1 MASPAPFPQGVSGPR
16 FFLNPVPFSS
26 LPAGAKAGWIA
37 FVSDSTVTVPG
48 SVIAGGGT
56 AAVLGWYDGTAWRVA
71 GGVSQGGAALNQ
83 YVAIT
88 GTTWTAA
95 DIAGADYT
103 VLATSGATALTT
115 PTAAQIIAAV
125 PGWEVGDS
133 YRLRIYNTNAGTLTL
148 TGGTGV
154 TITGTATLATNV
166 WREYIVSYTGAG
178 AVTMQNIGAGE
189 AT

>member
-1 MASPAPFPQGVSGPR
+1 
-16 FFLNPVPFSS
+16 
-26 LPAGAKAGWIA
+26 
-37 FVSDSTVTVPG
+37 VPG
-48 SVIAGGGT
+48 SVISGCGSN
-56 AAVLGWYDGTAWRVA
+56 AVLGWYDSTVWRVA
-71 GGVSQGGAALNQ
+71 GGVSQGGAATNQ
-83 YVAIT
+83 YTAIT